1 MSCRLL
7 LDRLV
12 WKRSGR
18 HPLTQWEYRYL
29 LLPARKMLK
38 NRGLRPSSI
47 QGRPGGPRRRDE
59 GGSTTCHAVAER
71 RRINHQLSGSYPQF
85 RFPRRNYASRRQLL
99 LLKLLGSPALSDER
113 AAPVKVVNTP
123 TSWAKPEPLCVERA
137 AQLPAERIS
146 NIRATRLQLRCACRA
161 LGQ

>member
-59 GGSTTCHAVAER
+59 GGSTTCHAVASEGGSAV
-71 RRINHQLSGSYPQF
+71 NYLSAIASAKADKPSTF
-85 RFPRRNYASRRQLL
+85 RKLPAFSLPRAKLRLKKQLL
-99 LLKLLGSPALSDER
+99 LLKSLGSPALSHER
-113 AAPVKVVNTP
+113 AAPVKVQTEQHR
-123 TSWAKPEPLCVERA
+123 WR
-137 AQLPAERIS
+137 
-146 NIRATRLQLRCACRA
+146 RLNHFV
-161 LGQ
+161 